1 VITQTPA
8 TQPAVSRLART
19 LRWLYAVIRTT
30 RPRQWPKNLLVF
42 AAPLAA
48 AQMGHGLGYAL
59 LAVFAFLCA
68 SASVYLV
75 NDAAD
80 AERDRLH
87 PRKRLR
93 PVASGDLPRAHAVA
107 IGVVLAV
114 ISLAGGLVVSEPGL
128 SAATGAYLVISFLY
142 SAVLKNIAVLEVL
155 FVASGF
161 LLRVLGGSAAT
172 GVPLKVYFVLVCS
185 LGALGVAVAKRYSEL
200 ITLGAEGTHHR
211 PALRHYRPQALRIAQ
226 YAIGTGMIV
235 TYLLWAAGEGDGTR
249 AWHLAS
255 AVPLALALVRFGVL
269 SGQRTVRPVEDMIM
283 RDAMMLACELSWL
296 ILFIVGLYW
305 TS

>member
-8 TQPAVSRLART
+8 ARPAVSRSARA

-48 AQMGHGLGYAL
+48 ARAGHGLGYAL
-59 LAVFAFLCA
+59 LAAFAFLCA
-68 SASVYLV
+68 SAAVYMV

-80 AERDRLH
+80 VERDRLH

-93 PVASGDLPRAHAVA
+93 PVASGDLPRAHAV
-107 IGVVLAV
+107 IVGVVLAV
-114 ISLAGGLVVSEPGL
+114 LSLAAGLAVSEPGL
-128 SAATGAYLVISFLY
+128 SAATGSYIALSFLY

-161 LLRVLGGSAAT
+161 LLRVLGGSAST
-172 GVPLKVYFVLVCS
+172 RVPLSGYFLAVCS

-200 ITLGAEGTHHR
+200 ITLGAEGTKHR

-226 YAIGTGMIV
+226 YAIGTGMII
-235 TYLLWAAGEGDGTR
+235 TYMLWAASEGHGTR
-249 AWHLAS
+249 VWHLAS

-269 SGQRTVRPVEDMIM
+269 SGQRTIRPVEDMIM
-283 RDAMMLACELSWL
+283 RDAMMAACEAIWL
-296 ILFIVGLYW
+296 ILFIVGLYY
-305 TS
+305 

>member
-8 TQPAVSRLART
+8 TRPAVSRSARV

-48 AQMGHGLGYAL
+48 AKAGRDDGLDYAL
-59 LAVFAFLCA
+59 LAAFAFLCA
-68 SASVYLV
+68 SAAVYLV

-114 ISLAGGLVVSEPGL
+114 LSIAVGLAVSEPGL
-128 SAATGAYLVISFLY
+128 SAATGSYLVLSFLY

-161 LLRVLGGSAAT
+161 LLRVLGGSWIT
-172 GVPLKVYFVLVCS
+172 HVPLSGFFLAVCS

-200 ITLGAEGTHHR
+200 ITLGAEGAKHR

-226 YAIGTGMIV
+226 YAIGAGMIV
-235 TYLLWAAGEGDGTR
+235 TYLLWAADELGSTR
-249 AWHLAS
+249 IWHLAS
-255 AVPLALALVRFGVL
+255 VVPLALALVRFGVL
-269 SGQRTVRPVEDMIM
+269 SGQHKVRPVEDMIM

-296 ILFIVGLYW
+296 ILFIAGLY
-305 TS
+305 

>member
-1 VITQTPA
+1 MITQTPA
-8 TQPAVSRLART
+8 TRPAVSRSARA

-48 AQMGHGLGYAL
+48 AHLGRGLGYAL
-59 LAVFAFLCA
+59 LGAFSFLCA
-68 SASVYLV
+68 SAAVYLV

-87 PRKRLR
+87 PRKRFR
-93 PVASGDLPRAHAVA
+93 PVASGDLPRAHAVG
-107 IGVVLAV
+107 IGVVLAIV
-114 ISLAGGLVVSEPGL
+114 SLAGGLAVSVPEL
-128 SAATGAYLVISFLY
+128 SAATGGYLAMSFLY

-161 LLRVLGGSAAT
+161 LLRVLGGAAIT

-200 ITLGAEGTHHR
+200 ITLGAEGTRHR

-226 YAIGTGMIV
+226 FAIGVGMIV

-249 AWHLAS
+249 MWHLAS
-255 AVPLALALVRFGVL
+255 ALPLALALARFGVL
-269 SGQRTVRPVEDMIM
+269 SGQHKVRPVEDMIM

-296 ILFIVGLYW
+296 ILFIVGLYY
-305 TS
+305 